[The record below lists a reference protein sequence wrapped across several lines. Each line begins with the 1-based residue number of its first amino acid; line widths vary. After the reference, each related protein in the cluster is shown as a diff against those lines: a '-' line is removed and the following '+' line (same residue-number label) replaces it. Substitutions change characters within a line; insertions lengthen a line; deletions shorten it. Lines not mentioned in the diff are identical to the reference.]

1 MCELFVSMQRWA
13 GLDSMWC
20 RLGRKIYQFF
30 KQFWSL
36 LKLLFEDRF
45 ICFMWRAAEK
55 IHKSWISM
63 TSEIRSLSFSRWTIW
78 FNIFNFRHLY
88 TNHQAFL
95 DLFWKKNRGVFFSF
109 CSINFTWLQK
119 VLAFIEHENPFLFTS
134 CSVSCCWGNIEL
146 LCQLCDSARE
156 ICCHDPA
163 NWALNRSVSPSAY

>member
-95 DLFWKKNRGVFFSF
+95 DLFWKKNRGFF
-109 CSINFTWLQK
+109 
-119 VLAFIEHENPFLFTS
+119 PFLQYQFYMASKSFGFYRTRKSFSIHIMLSKLLLGKHRTS
-134 CSVSCCWGNIEL
+134 LPTLW
-146 LCQLCDSARE
+146 
-156 ICCHDPA
+156 
-163 NWALNRSVSPSAY
+163 